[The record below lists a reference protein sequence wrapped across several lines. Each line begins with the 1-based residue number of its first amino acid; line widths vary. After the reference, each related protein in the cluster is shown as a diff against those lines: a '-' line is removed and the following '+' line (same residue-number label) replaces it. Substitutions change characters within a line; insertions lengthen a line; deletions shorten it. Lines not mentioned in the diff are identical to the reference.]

1 MSHTEVRIVPG
12 YKWRMALIALIAAG
26 LLYFYLRYLPTIL
39 WAMLIIVG
47 IFLLV
52 TLIRGQSNEPVIII
66 NDEGVFDKRLKVG
79 TIQWSD
85 IRRIR
90 SYNLSGA
97 EYISLELHNMNR
109 YESRRPLWF
118 RLLSQVQRVFGMSS
132 IAISTN
138 GLDIDQATLWQ
149 KLHEG
154 CGSTSPN
161 PQTIEAG

>member
-1 MSHTEVRIVPG
+1 MSQIEVRIVQS
-12 YKWRMALIALIAAG
+12 YRRRVYLIALIG
-26 LLYFYLRYLPTIL
+26 SVLLYFYLGYLPVIL
-39 WAMLIIVG
+39 WVLLIVFG
-47 IFLLV
+47 ILV
-52 TLIRGQSNEPVIII
+52 VVDLIRGQSNEPVIIL

-79 TIQWSD
+79 TIRWQD

-97 EYISLELHNMNR
+97 EYISLELHDMSH

-118 RLLSQVQRVFGMSS
+118 RLVSQVQRVFGMSS

-138 GLDIDQATLWQ
+138 GLDIDRATLWQ

-161 PQTIEAG
+161 PQTVEAG

>member
-1 MSHTEVRIVPG
+1 MSQIEVRVVPG
-12 YKWRMALIALIAAG
+12 YRWRMALIGLIG
-26 LLYFYLRYLPTIL
+26 SVLLYFYLGYLPIIL
-39 WAMLIIVG
+39 WVLLPVVFIV
-47 IFLLV
+47 LLV
-52 TLIRGQSNEPVIII
+52 DLIRGHSNEPVIIL
-66 NDEGVFDKRLKVG
+66 NDEGLFDRRLKVG

-90 SYNLSGA
+90 SYALSGA
-97 EYISLELHNMNR
+97 EYISLELHDMNR

-118 RLLSQVQRVFGMSS
+118 RLVSQVQRVFGMSS

-138 GLDIDQATLWQ
+138 GLDIDYTTLWK

-154 CGSTSPN
+154 CGSTSPD

>member
-1 MSHTEVRIVPG
+1 
-12 YKWRMALIALIAAG
+12 MALIGLIGSA
-26 LLYFYLRYLPTIL
+26 LLYFYLGYLPMIL
-39 WAMLIIVG
+39 WVLLIVVG
-47 IFLLV
+47 MVLV
-52 TLIRGQSNEPVIII
+52 FTLIRGQSNEPVIII

-79 TIQWSD
+79 TIEWSD

-118 RLLSQVQRVFGMSS
+118 RLVSQVQRAFGMSS

-138 GLDIDQATLWQ
+138 GLDIDRATLWQ